1 MWRLQLFESECY
13 ICGRIYNKNIVQSFF
28 ETHKYLIDNLKV
40 PMRRKLMGQI
50 DWTHRLIGIKGT
62 RGIGKT
68 DFLLDF
74 ARSTYSDD
82 KACLYVNLNNLYF
95 TQNTIVSFADK
106 FRKTGGKTLVLDQV
120 YKYPG
125 WSEELKYCYDN
136 FTDLQ
141 IVFSGS
147 TVMRLREENPHLRE
161 IVHSYKL
168 EGFSFREFLELQTG
182 ISFDTYRLSDILE
195 NHKAIAAEIVGKVR
209 PLAYFD
215 DYLRFG
221 YYPFFLDK
229 SHYAENLMKSMNLIL
244 EIDISFLRQIELK
257 YLPRLRKLLY
267 KVGAEAP
274 FQPNVSKLSSQIKTS
289 RATVMNYLYYL
300 RQARLIKLLYDGEE
314 DMQKKPSLIYLHNP
328 NLLYAIRREEPA
340 KDILHKTFFYNQVGC
355 CHEITFSDKADFKVD
370 DEHNFLVCGNG
381 VNAPKKEVGVLQAK
395 DMIEIG
401 RTGVIP
407 LWLFGFLY

>member
-1 MWRLQLFESECY
+1 M
-13 ICGRIYNKNIVQSFF
+13 
-28 ETHKYLIDNLKV
+28 D
-40 PMRRKLMGQI
+40 QI
-50 DWTHRLIGIKGT
+50 DWSHRLIGIKGT
-62 RGIGKT
+62 RGVGKT

-74 ARSTYSDD
+74 AKRTYGTD
-82 KACLYVNLNNLYF
+82 KACLYVNLNNLFF
-95 TQNTIVSFADK
+95 TENSIVSFADQ

-147 TVMRLREENPHLRE
+147 TVMRLREENPHLKE

-168 EGFSFREFLELQTG
+168 EGFSFREFLELKTG
-182 ISFDTYRLSDILE
+182 VSFESYSLNEILE
-195 NHKAIAAEIVGKVR
+195 NHQAITTEIVSKIR
-209 PLAYFD
+209 PLAYFN
-215 DYLRFG
+215 DYLQHG
-221 YYPFFLDK
+221 YYPFFLDNA
-229 SHYAENLMKSMNLIL
+229 HNAESLMKSINLIL

-267 KVGAEAP
+267 NVGREAP
-274 FQPNVSKLSSQIKTS
+274 FQPNVSKLSGHINTS

-300 RQARLIKLLYDGEE
+300 RQARLIKLLYDGPE

-328 NLLYAIRREEPA
+328 NLIYVIRRNEPS

-355 CHEITFSDKADFKVD
+355 CHEMGYSNKADFRVD
-370 DEHNFLVCGNG
+370 EKLHFLICNSETKKSTNKSG
-381 VNAPKKEVGVLQAK
+381 VIKAT
-395 DMIEIG
+395 DMIE
-401 RTGVIP
+401 TGSQKEIP

>member
-1 MWRLQLFESECY
+1 
-13 ICGRIYNKNIVQSFF
+13 VQSFL
-28 ETHKYLIDNLKV
+28 ETHNYLVENLSV
-40 PMRRKLMGQI
+40 PLRRKLMDEI
-50 DWTHRLIGIKGT
+50 DWNHRLIGIKGT

-68 DFLLDF
+68 NFLLHF
-74 ARSTYSDD
+74 AKIKYGTD

-95 TQNTIVSFADK
+95 SEHTIISFADQ

-125 WSEELKYCYDN
+125 WSEELKYCYEN

-147 TVMRLREENPHLRE
+147 TVMRLREENPHLRDL
-161 IVHSYKL
+161 VHSYKL
-168 EGFSFREFLELQTG
+168 EGFSFREFLQLKSGENFESYSLE
-182 ISFDTYRLSDILE
+182 DILSHHQE
-195 NHKAIAAEIVGKVR
+195 IAKDIVKRVR

-215 DYLRFG
+215 DYLQYG
-221 YYPFFLDK
+221 YYPFFLDEQ
-229 SHYAENLMKSMNLIL
+229 HYNENLMKSVNLIL

-267 KVGAEAP
+267 CIAQEVP
-274 FQPNVSKLSSQIKTS
+274 FQPNVSKLSSHIGTS

-300 RQARLIKLLYDGEE
+300 RQARLVKLLYDGPE
-314 DMQKKPSLIYLHNP
+314 DMQKKPLLIYLHNP
-328 NLLYAIRREEPA
+328 NLVHCINSERVTKINL
-340 KDILHKTFFYNQVGC
+340 LKTFFYNQVGSA
-355 CHEITFSDKADFKVD
+355 HELAYSELGDFKVND
-370 DEHNFLVCGNG
+370 RYHFEVSEQGTRRRKAKEGLLV
-381 VNAPKKEVGVLQAK
+381 AK

-401 RTGVIP
+401 SEGNIP

>member
-1 MWRLQLFESECY
+1 MSRLQLFESVCY
-13 ICGRIYNKNIVQSFF
+13 ICGSKYNKDIVQSFF
-28 ETHKYLIDNLKV
+28 ETHKFLIDNLRV
-40 PMRRKLMGQI
+40 PIRRKLMGQI

-74 ARSTYSDD
+74 AKTTYGSD

-95 TQNTIVSFADK
+95 TQHSIISFADE

-125 WSEELKYCYDN
+125 WSQELRYCYDH

-147 TVMRLREENPHLRE
+147 TVMRLRQENPDLRDV
-161 IVHSYKL
+161 VHSYKL

-182 ISFDTYRLSDILE
+182 ISFDTYTLDDILK
-195 NHKAIAAEIVGKVR
+195 NHKEISAKIVDKVR

-215 DYLRFG
+215 DYLRYG

-229 SHYAENLMKSMNLIL
+229 AHYSENLMKSLNLIL
-244 EIDISFLRQIELK
+244 EIDISFFRQIELK

-267 KVGAEAP
+267 RVGGEAP
-274 FQPNVSKLSSQIKTS
+274 YQPNVSKLSSQIKTS

-314 DMQKKPSLIYLHNP
+314 DMQKKPSMVYLHNA
-328 NLLYAIRREEPA
+328 NLVHIMRREEPP
-340 KDILHKTFFYNQVGC
+340 KDILHKTFFYNQVGWN
-355 CHEITFSDKADFKVD
+355 HEINFSDKADFKVD
-370 DEHNFLVCGNG
+370 DMYHFLVCDNG
-381 VNAPKKEVGVLQAK
+381 ADAPKKEDGVLQAK

-401 RTGVIP
+401 RKGVIP

>member
-1 MWRLQLFESECY
+1 
-13 ICGRIYNKNIVQSFF
+13 
-28 ETHKYLIDNLKV
+28 
-40 PMRRKLMGQI
+40 MRRKLMDQI
-50 DWTHRLIGIKGT
+50 DWSHRLIGIKGT

-74 ARSTYSDD
+74 AKRTYGIDRG
-82 KACLYVNLNNLYF
+82 CLYVNLNNLYF
-95 TQNTIVSFADK
+95 SENSIISFADQ

-168 EGFSFREFLELQTG
+168 EGFSFREFLELKTG
-182 ISFDTYRLSDILE
+182 VSFSEFSFKDILTQHVE
-195 NHKAIAAEIVGKVR
+195 IAKDIVSKVR

-215 DYLRFG
+215 DYLRYG
-221 YYPFFLDK
+221 YYPFFLDNAN
-229 SHYAENLMKSMNLIL
+229 YEENLMKSLNLIL

-267 KVGAEAP
+267 KVGREAP
-274 FQPNVSKLSSQIKTS
+274 FQPNVSKLSAHINTS

-300 RQARLIKLLYDGEE
+300 RQARLIKLLYDGPE
-314 DMQKKPSLIYLHNP
+314 DMQKKPYLIYLHNP
-328 NLLYAIRREEPA
+328 NLIYSIQRGLAQK

-355 CHEITFSDKADFKVD
+355 NHEIVYSNKGDFKVD
-370 DEHNFLVCGNG
+370 EDYHFLICDNTSDEFKSKSNVIKATNMI
-381 VNAPKKEVGVLQAK
+381 EVGS
-395 DMIEIG
+395 ESN
-401 RTGVIP
+401 IP

>member
-1 MWRLQLFESECY
+1 
-13 ICGRIYNKNIVQSFF
+13 
-28 ETHKYLIDNLKV
+28 
-40 PMRRKLMGQI
+40 MRRKLMGQI
-50 DWTHRLIGIKGT
+50 DWSHRLIGIKGT

-74 ARSTYSDD
+74 AKSTYGSN
-82 KACLYVNLNNLYF
+82 KACLYVNLNHLYF
-95 TQNTIVSFADK
+95 TQNTIVSFADE
-106 FRKTGGKTLVLDQV
+106 FRKTGGKTLILDQV

-125 WSEELKYCYDN
+125 WSEEMKYCYDH

-147 TVMRLREENPHLRE
+147 TVMRLREENPHLRD

-168 EGFSFREFLELQTG
+168 EGFSFREFLELKTG
-182 ISFDTYRLSDILE
+182 ILFDSYTLDDILA
-195 NHKAIAAEIVGKVR
+195 NHKNIAADIVSKVR

-215 DYLRFG
+215 DYLRYG

-229 SHYAENLMKSMNLIL
+229 AHYAENLMKSLNLIL

-267 KVGAEAP
+267 QVGGEAP
-274 FQPNVSKLSSQIKTS
+274 FQPNVSKLSAQIKTS

-300 RQARLIKLLYDGEE
+300 RQARLVKLLYDGEE

-328 NLLYAIRREEPA
+328 NLVYSIRGEEPQ
-340 KDILHKTFFYNQVGC
+340 KEILHKTFFYNQLGC
-355 CHEITFSDKADFKVD
+355 CHELTVSGKSDFKVD
-370 DEHNFLVCGNG
+370 DIHHFLICGNG
-381 VNAPKKEVGVLQAK
+381 SGTPKNEDGVLQAK
-395 DMIEIG
+395 DMIEVG
-401 RTGVIP
+401 KKGVIP

>member
-1 MWRLQLFESECY
+1 MLKLQKDS
-13 ICGRIYNKNIVQSFF
+13 VQSFF
-28 ETHKYLIDNLKV
+28 ETHKYLIENLQV
-40 PMRRKLMGQI
+40 PLRRKLMDEI
-50 DWTHRLIGIKGT
+50 DWNHRLIGIKGT
-62 RGIGKT
+62 RGVGKT

-74 ARSTYSDD
+74 AKRTYGTDR
-82 KACLYVNLNNLYF
+82 ACLYVNLNNLYF
-95 TQNTIVSFADK
+95 SENTIVSFADQ

-147 TVMRLREENPHLRE
+147 TVMRLREENPHLKE

-168 EGFSFREFLELQTG
+168 EGFSFREFLELKTG
-182 ISFDTYRLSDILE
+182 VSFESYSLSEILE
-195 NHKAIAAEIVGKVR
+195 RHEELARDIVTRIR
-209 PLAYFD
+209 PLAYFG
-215 DYLRFG
+215 DYLKHG
-221 YYPFFLDK
+221 YYPFFLDNT
-229 SHYAENLMKSMNLIL
+229 HYAENLMKSLNLIL

-267 KVGAEAP
+267 KIGGEAP
-274 FQPNVSKLSSQIKTS
+274 FQPNVSKLSAHINTS

-300 RQARLIKLLYDGEE
+300 RQARLVKLLYDGPE
-314 DMQKKPSLIYLHNP
+314 DMQKKPSMIYLHNP
-328 NLLYAIRREEPA
+328 NLVYSIRRAEPA

-355 CHEITFSDKADFKVD
+355 SHELTYSKEADFKVD
-370 DEHNFLVCGNG
+370 DKHQFVICGNG
-381 VNAPKKEVGVLQAK
+381 GSDKAKPGILQAR
-395 DMIEIG
+395 DMVEIG
-401 RTGVIP
+401 SQGNIP

>member
-1 MWRLQLFESECY
+1 MDE
-13 ICGRIYNKNIVQSFF
+13 
-28 ETHKYLIDNLKV
+28 
-40 PMRRKLMGQI
+40 I
-50 DWTHRLIGIKGT
+50 DWNHRLIGIKGT

-68 DFLLDF
+68 NFLLDF
-74 ARSTYSDD
+74 AKSTYGDD

-95 TQNTIVSFADK
+95 SEHSIISFADQ

-120 YKYPG
+120 FKYPG
-125 WSEELKYCYDN
+125 WSEELKYCYEN
-136 FTDLQ
+136 FEDLQ

-168 EGFSFREFLELQTG
+168 EGFSFREFLQLRTG
-182 ISFDTYRLSDILE
+182 QVFDSYSLEEIIE
-195 NHKAIAAEIVGKVR
+195 NHQGIAAKIVSKIR

-215 DYLRFG
+215 DYLQYG
-221 YYPFFLDK
+221 YYPLYLDDQ
-229 SHYAENLMKSMNLIL
+229 HYTENLMKSVNFIL

-267 KVGAEAP
+267 SVAQEVP
-274 FQPNVSKLSSQIKTS
+274 FQPNVSKLSAHIGTS

-300 RQARLIKLLYDGEE
+300 RQARLIKLLYEGTE

-328 NLLYAIRREEPA
+328 NLINCISGGVVE
-340 KDILHKTFFYNQVGC
+340 KSNQIKTFFYNQVGSA
-355 CHEITFSDKADFKVD
+355 HELTYTKNGDFKVN
-370 DEHNFLVCGNG
+370 EKYEFVVCNHQEKIEKRKI
-381 VNAPKKEVGVLQAK
+381 NVLLAQ
-395 DMIEIG
+395 DMVEIG
-401 RTGVIP
+401 SKGNIP

>member
-1 MWRLQLFESECY
+1 M
-13 ICGRIYNKNIVQSFF
+13 QSFF
-28 ETHKYLIDNLKV
+28 ETHKYLIENLQV
-40 PMRRKLMGQI
+40 PMHRKLMEEI
-50 DWTHRLIGIKGT
+50 DWSHRLIGIKGT

-68 DFLLDF
+68 DFLLDY
-74 ARSTYSDD
+74 AKNKYGTD

-95 TQNTIVSFADK
+95 TQNTIISFADQ

-136 FTDLQ
+136 FKDLQ
-141 IVFSGS
+141 IIFSGS

-168 EGFSFREFLELQTG
+168 EGFSFREFLELKTG
-182 ISFDTYRLSDILE
+182 VKFESYSLEDVLKHHEEIAGDIVT
-195 NHKAIAAEIVGKVR
+195 KIR

-215 DYLRFG
+215 DYLQYG
-221 YYPFFLDK
+221 YYPFFLDNT
-229 SHYAENLMKSMNLIL
+229 HYAESLMKSINLIL

-267 KVGAEAP
+267 KVGKEAP
-274 FQPNVSKLSSQIKTS
+274 FQPNVSKLSAHINTS

-300 RQARLIKLLYDGEE
+300 RQARLVKLLYDGPE
-314 DMQKKPSLIYLHNP
+314 DMQKKPSMIYLHNP
-328 NLLYAIRREEPA
+328 NLIYAISRMTPE

-355 CHEITFSDKADFKVD
+355 IHDITYSGLADFKVN
-370 DEHNFLVCGNG
+370 DEHHFLICGNSG
-381 VNAPKKEVGVLQAK
+381 ENKKVNPEVLSAR

-401 RTGVIP
+401 SKDNIP

>member
-1 MWRLQLFESECY
+1 MDE
-13 ICGRIYNKNIVQSFF
+13 
-28 ETHKYLIDNLKV
+28 
-40 PMRRKLMGQI
+40 I
-50 DWTHRLIGIKGT
+50 DWNHRLIGIKGT

-68 DFLLDF
+68 NFLLHF
-74 ARSTYSDD
+74 AKIKYGTD

-95 TQNTIVSFADK
+95 SEHTIISFADQ

-125 WSEELKYCYDN
+125 WSEELKYCYEN

-147 TVMRLREENPHLRE
+147 TVMRLREENPHLRDL
-161 IVHSYKL
+161 VHSYKL
-168 EGFSFREFLELQTG
+168 EGFSFREFLQLKSGENFEAY
-182 ISFDTYRLSDILE
+182 SFDEILNNHQEIARDIV
-195 NHKAIAAEIVGKVR
+195 KRVR

-215 DYLRFG
+215 DYLKYG
-221 YYPFFLDK
+221 YYPFFLDEQ
-229 SHYAENLMKSMNLIL
+229 HYNENLMKSVNLIL

-267 KVGAEAP
+267 NIAQEVP
-274 FQPNVSKLSSQIKTS
+274 FQPNVSKLSSHIGTS

-300 RQARLIKLLYDGEE
+300 RQARLVKLLYDGPE
-314 DMQKKPSLIYLHNP
+314 DMQKKPLLIYLHNP
-328 NLLYAIRREEPA
+328 NLVHCINSERVTKSNL
-340 KDILHKTFFYNQVGC
+340 LKTFFYNQVGSV
-355 CHEITFSDKADFKVD
+355 HELAYSDLGDFKVD
-370 DEHNFLVCGNG
+370 DKYHF
-381 VNAPKKEVGVLQAK
+381 EVSEQGTRRRKAKDGLMVAK

-401 RTGVIP
+401 SEANIP